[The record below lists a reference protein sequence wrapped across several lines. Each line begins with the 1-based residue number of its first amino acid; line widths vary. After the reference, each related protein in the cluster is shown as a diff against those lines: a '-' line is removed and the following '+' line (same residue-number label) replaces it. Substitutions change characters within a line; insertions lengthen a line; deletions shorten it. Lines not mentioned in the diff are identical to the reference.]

1 MISKGKLDMPKAVC
15 GLLTLLGES
24 ARQECAVGAGG
35 GGVVLIAKLDGSS
48 L

>member
-1 MISKGKLDMPKAVC
+1 MPKAVC

-24 ARQECAVGAGG
+24 TRQECAVGVGWGG
-35 GGVVLIAKLDGSS
+35 GGGVLIAKLDGSS